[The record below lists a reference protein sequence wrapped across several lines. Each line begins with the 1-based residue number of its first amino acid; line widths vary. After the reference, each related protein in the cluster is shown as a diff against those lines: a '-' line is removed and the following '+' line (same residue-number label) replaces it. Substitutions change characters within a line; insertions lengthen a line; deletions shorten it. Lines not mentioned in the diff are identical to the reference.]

1 MTEAIVSKRTIF
13 TLGRLAVY
21 WRKVRQLFRTFQRNF
36 RSNEPGQILACGFA
50 GSVIGAIVAGLRRGV
65 DLLHRISFNLPDGY
79 SLSTGLGVDP
89 QRVLFVPLLGGLA
102 LGIGALIVRRFNALD
117 VIDPIE
123 ANALH
128 GGRMSLFA
136 SLRLVV
142 ATIVS
147 NAAGAAVGME
157 AGYSQLGSSFF
168 SYIGERLSLR
178 RADQRIFV
186 GAGAAAAIAAA
197 FNAPLAGAFYGFELI
212 LGTYMTKALAPVAVA
227 TLTSVLTERALIH
240 PEPLFIVSQNFF
252 FKQSVY
258 LLFALLGIFSA
269 GFSILT
275 MQAVTW
281 VERTLKRLPFPQW
294 LRPAI
299 GGLFLTALALVV
311 PQVLGSG
318 HGAIQFLFDHEWPLK
333 LLLIV
338 LLLKLVASAL
348 SIGSG
353 YRGGMFSSS
362 LFLGCLFG
370 AAFADIATI
379 LVPRLGE
386 HHEALMMVGMAS
398 VAASVIGA
406 PLTMVFLVLEGT
418 GDFPMTVAVMVG
430 VVISTTIVRLTF
442 GYSFSTWRFHQRGLG
457 IRSPHDIGWLAGL
470 STEKLMRSDPK
481 VVDASMP
488 LQQIREKYPL
498 GSSKRLFVTDDGQ
511 FIGSIDLA
519 AIYDTKQTE
528 NTAALK
534 ARDLVKVAEAYL
546 LPMDNVRTAL
556 ARFSEKQIET
566 LPVLRSSWDKHVI
579 GYLTEAYALRRYNQ
593 ELERRRSVETGER
606 DMFSISEPPPRDVG
620 FS

>member
-1 MTEAIVSKRTIF
+1 MTEVDISRRPIF
-13 TLGRLAVY
+13 RSGRPAVY
-21 WRKVRQLFRTFQRNF
+21 WRRGRQILSALQRNL
-36 RSNEPGQILACGFA
+36 RSSEPAQILACGIA
-50 GSVIGAIVAGLRRGV
+50 GSIIGAVVAGLRRGI
-65 DLLHRISFNLPDGY
+65 DLLHRISFNLPNGY

-89 QRVLFVPLLGGLA
+89 QRVLFIPVLGGLA
-102 LGIGALIVRRFNALD
+102 LGIGALIVRRFNAQE

-128 GGRMSLFA
+128 GGHMPLFA

-147 NAAGAAVGME
+147 NASGAAVGME
-157 AGYSQLGSSFF
+157 AGYSQLGSGFF

-178 RADQRIFV
+178 RADQRVFV

-212 LGTYMTKALAPVAVA
+212 LGTYLTTALAPVAVA
-227 TLTSVLTERALIH
+227 TLASVLTERALIH
-240 PEPLFIVSQNFF
+240 PEPLFIVSQNFY

-258 LLFALLGIFSA
+258 LLFALLGICSA
-269 GFSILT
+269 GFSILA

-281 VERTLKRLPFPQW
+281 VERILKHIPLPQW
-294 LRPAI
+294 LRPAM
-299 GGLFLTALALVV
+299 GGLSLTALALFV

-333 LLLIV
+333 TLAIV
-338 LLLKLVASAL
+338 LAAKLLASAL

-370 AAFADIATI
+370 ALFADVATI

-386 HHEALMMVGMAS
+386 HHEALMMVGMGS

-430 VVISTTIVRLTF
+430 VIISTTIVRLTF

-470 STEKLMRSDPK
+470 TAGKLMRSDPK
-481 VVDASMP
+481 VVAASMP
-488 LQQIREKYPL
+488 LREVREKYPL
-498 GSSKRLFVTDDGQ
+498 GSVKWIFVTQDDQ

-519 AIYDTKQTE
+519 AIHDIKHSQDDAGLT
-528 NTAALK
+528 
-534 ARDLVKVAEAYL
+534 ARDVVKISGAYL
-546 LPMDNVRTAL
+546 LPTDNVRTAL
-556 ARFSEKQIET
+556 ARFDEKQIET
-566 LPVLRSSWDKHVI
+566 LPVLRSAADKHVI
-579 GYLTEAYALRRYNQ
+579 GYLTEAYTLRRYNQ
-593 ELERRRSVETGER
+593 ELERRRAESGER
-606 DMFSISEPPPRDVG
+606 DMFSISEPPPLGRKG
-620 FS
+620 

>member
-1 MTEAIVSKRTIF
+1 
-13 TLGRLAVY
+13 
-21 WRKVRQLFRTFQRNF
+21 LFI
-36 RSNEPGQILACGFA
+36 P
-50 GSVIGAIVAGLRRGV
+50 V
-65 DLLHRISFNLPDGY
+65 
-79 SLSTGLGVDP
+79 
-89 QRVLFVPLLGGLA
+89 LGGLA
-102 LGIGALIVRRFNALD
+102 LGIGALIIRRFNALE

-128 GGRMSLFA
+128 GGHMSLFA
-136 SLRLVV
+136 SLRLVL
-142 ATIVS
+142 ATLVS
-147 NAAGAAVGME
+147 NASGAAVGME

-168 SYIGERLSLR
+168 SYVGERLSLR
-178 RADQRIFV
+178 RADQRVFV

-212 LGTYMTKALAPVAVA
+212 LGTYMTRALAPVAVA
-227 TLTSVLTERALIH
+227 TLASVLTERALIH
-240 PEPLFIVSQNFF
+240 PEPLFIISQNFY

-258 LLFALLGIFSA
+258 FLFALLGIFSA
-269 GFSILT
+269 GFSILA

-281 VERTLKRLPFPQW
+281 VERVLKRIPLPQW
-294 LRPAI
+294 LRPTI
-299 GGLFLTALALVV
+299 GGLSLTALALFV

-318 HGAIQFLFDHEWPLK
+318 HGAIQFLFDHEWALK
-333 LLLIV
+333 TLAIV
-338 LLLKLVASAL
+338 LAAKLVASAL

-353 YRGGMFSSS
+353 FRGGMFSSS

-370 AAFADIATI
+370 AAFADVITI

-430 VVISTTIVRLTF
+430 VIISTTIVRLTF

-470 STEKLMRSDPK
+470 NVEKLMRSDPK
-481 VVDASMP
+481 VVDASVP
-488 LQQIREKYPL
+488 LPQILEKYPL
-498 GSSKRLFVTDDGQ
+498 GSVKRLFVTNEGQ
-511 FIGSIDLA
+511 YIGSIDLA
-519 AIYDTKQTE
+519 DIYDAKQPANE
-528 NTAALK
+528 AAPK
-534 ARDLVKVAEAYL
+534 AGSFVKTDGTFL

-556 ARFSEKQIET
+556 ARFSEKRVET
-566 LPVLRSSWDKHVI
+566 MPVVHSNSDKRIV

-593 ELERRRSVETGER
+593 ELERRRVVETGER
-606 DMFSISEPPPRDVG
+606 EMFSISEPPPKHPL
-620 FS
+620 